1 MCEKT
6 PKNFLAETNVQGYMG
21 KLSPYMLTM
30 TQKPSEKD
38 STQRKI
44 LERVADEVVL

>member
-1 MCEKT
+1 M
-6 PKNFLAETNVQGYMG
+6 AETNVQGYMG

-30 TQKPSEKD
+30 NQKPFEKD